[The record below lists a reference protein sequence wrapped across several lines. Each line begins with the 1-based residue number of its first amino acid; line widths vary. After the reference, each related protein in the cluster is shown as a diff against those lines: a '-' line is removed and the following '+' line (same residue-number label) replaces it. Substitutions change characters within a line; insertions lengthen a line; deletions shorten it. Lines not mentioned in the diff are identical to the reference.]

1 MRQTATH
8 PPPAGTARPARPW
21 AQTFPGTPDQLRHVR
36 AALRPLLHG
45 HPAADDII
53 LLTSEL
59 CANAILHSASGRP
72 GGTFTVRLHH
82 DAGRSVRAEVQDQG
96 STWDGNLRRCAR
108 HPHGL
113 RLVLDLAAACGAD
126 PGAHA
131 CTVWFRI
138 NDPAGSPA
146 APG

>member
-1 MRQTATH
+1 MRQTATQ
-8 PPPAGTARPARPW
+8 PPPAGPACPW

-59 CANAILHSASGRP
+59 CANAVLFSASGRP
-72 GGTFTVRLHH
+72 GGTFTVRLDHA
-82 DAGRSVRAEVQDQG
+82 DSRSVHAEVQDQG
-96 STWDGNLRRCAR
+96 STWDGNLRHCAR
-108 HPHGL
+108 HSHGL
-113 RLVLDLAAACGAD
+113 RLVLDLAAECGTD
-126 PGAHA
+126 PGVHA

-138 NDPAGSPA
+138 NDPAGGPA

>member
-1 MRQTATH
+1 
-8 PPPAGTARPARPW
+8 
-21 AQTFPGTPDQLRHVR
+21 VR
-36 AALRPLLHG
+36 GALRPVLRG
-45 HPAADDII
+45 FPAADDVI

-59 CANAILHSASGRP
+59 CANAILHSGSGRP

-82 DAGRSVRAEVQDQG
+82 VGHCMRAEVQDQG

-113 RLVLDLAAACGAD
+113 CLVLDLSDECGAD

-138 NDPAGSPA
+138 NDPA

>member
-8 PPPAGTARPARPW
+8 PPPAGPARPW
-21 AQTFPGTPDQLRHVR
+21 AKAFPGTPDQLRRVR
-36 AALRPLLHG
+36 AALRPVLAG
-45 HPAADDII
+45 FPAADDVI

-59 CANAILHSASGRP
+59 CANAIVHSDSGRP
-72 GGTFTVRLHH
+72 GGTFTVRLHRA
-82 DAGRSVRAEVQDQG
+82 DGRHVRAEVQDQG
-96 STWDGNLRRCAR
+96 STWDGDLRRAAR

-113 RLVLDLAAACGAD
+113 RLVLDLSTACGTD

-131 CTVWFRI
+131 CTVWFCI
-138 NDPAGSPA
+138 NDPATSRA